1 MHCCL
6 IGAVC
11 LAVCSVLF
19 AMCSL
24 LCALCFVLCAVCSV
38 LSALCSVLCPVCCVL
53 RARQYVSK
61 MIPSSFPNRQNVSK
75 DSRNVSQEP
84 PRRPKCLQGA
94 SQAAKMSP
102 WSLTDQQNV
111 SQEPPRQPKCIPGA
125 SQTSNEE
132 ICLGTWP
139 FGIGFDI
146 LGIIL
151 GS

>member
-1 MHCCL
+1 MSDRCC
-6 IGAVC
+6 
-11 LAVCSVLF
+11 VLGCVLC
-19 AMCSL
+19 ALCYGSL

-94 SQAAKMSP
+94 SQAVKMSP